1 MSEIRCS
8 IECREDATRHGPGRL
23 VGRILTYGERALD
36 RPEVFEAGALTW
48 PSDGVVLN
56 RQHARGAPIMRIV
69 PKQVG
74 NELTIDQPLPDT
86 TAGRDAATEIRDGLL
101 RGLSVSFQ
109 SARQSFA
116 GGVRRIQSATMTA
129 IGLVDDPSY
138 DAPVEVP
145 AARPQQ
151 PVSTGM
157 AVMSAAVL
165 RVALGADEA
174 LQGRIDSIYAACC
187 ARIKRYAARAP
198 IAVRNEALIVYA
210 AWIYQRGRNRDPS
223 SRPMARDCPSTS
235 RGRSC

>member
-138 DAPVEVP
+138 DAPVEV
-145 AARPQQ
+145 RQ
-151 PVSTGM
+151 
-157 AVMSAAVL
+157 
-165 RVALGADEA
+165 
-174 LQGRIDSIYAACC
+174 
-187 ARIKRYAARAP
+187 RAH
-198 IAVRNEALIVYA
+198 
-210 AWIYQRGRNRDPS
+210 S
-223 SRPMARDCPSTS
+223 SRYRRAWQ
-235 RGRSC
+235 